1 MKSIYL
7 SWKRKNVQHLNER
20 AFTLTEALFSLSIFS
35 IIVFFMLPMLQVM
48 LKNIDAHANLQEMEW
63 EVFSSQVKKE
73 IRMCKNAEVISGR
86 LFLTKD
92 TETVIYEKYTSN
104 MRRRVNSTGHE
115 IILQN
120 VGSISFSV
128 LKNAVVI
135 NVKDIWGNDYS
146 LIAYSLLNWNSGP

>member
-1 MKSIYL
+1 
-7 SWKRKNVQHLNER
+7 
-20 AFTLTEALFSLSIFS
+20 
-35 IIVFFMLPMLQVM
+35 MLPMLQVM
-48 LKNIDAHANLQEMEW
+48 LKNIDAHSNLQEMEW

-73 IRMCKNAEVISGR
+73 IRMCKKAEVISGR

-115 IILQN
+115 IMLQN
-120 VGSISFSV
+120 VENISFSV

-135 NVKDIWGNDYS
+135 NVTDIWGNENS
-146 LIAYSLLNWNSGP
+146 LVAYSFLNWNPGP